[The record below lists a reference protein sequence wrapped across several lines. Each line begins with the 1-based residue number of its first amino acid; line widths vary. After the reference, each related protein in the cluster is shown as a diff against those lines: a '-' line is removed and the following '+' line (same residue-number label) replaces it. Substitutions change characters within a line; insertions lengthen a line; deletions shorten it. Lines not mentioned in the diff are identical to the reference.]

1 MKSSR
6 PTDRPTDRLDE
17 EHKSINSVASVW
29 LSMMVALRMQRPNR
43 EHLHTIDWVH
53 THSVSIKGGSARKMF
68 KIQKKEEEEVPIDGY
83 QSYWI

>member
-1 MKSSR
+1 
-6 PTDRPTDRLDE
+6 
-17 EHKSINSVASVW
+17 
-29 LSMMVALRMQRPNR
+29 MMVALRMQRPNR

-83 QSYWI
+83 QSY